1 MTSDDNRYGW
11 IMVGVTFGLTALAFG
26 GLAGVS
32 VFIKPIAAEF
42 GWSRGEVSFGYT
54 AIALSS
60 AVAGLFWGYAAD
72 RIGTRPR
79 ALIATGTMAGALV
92 LLSRLDAL
100 WQFYAF
106 YFIFGALGHGALS
119 APLYAAG
126 GFWFSRNKG
135 LAMGLMAA
143 GGAVGQGVVPF
154 LAAMLIVVY
163 DWRTAYLVM
172 GIAYV
177 VCALPLA
184 LLVRDPPARI
194 MARQSPAT
202 GRSAS
207 QDDDSPV
214 PLRPPVVLAWIS
226 VAVIFCCVCM
236 AVPIVHVVPMLTDR
250 GIAPQTAAGVLF
262 TLMLA
267 GAAGRILGGKL
278 ADIVGALPAYMMMS
292 LGQTVV
298 VVWFAY
304 LDWMPGIWALAVL
317 FGLFFSGVMVSILN
331 CVRVMIPARL
341 SGRAMA
347 IVSLF
352 GWAGM
357 GLGGVQGGVLF
368 DLTGD
373 YRWSYNTAVIAG
385 AINLGIL
392 SAFYLH
398 LRRRTMVAEA

>member
-42 GWSRGEVSFGYT
+42 GWSRGEISFGYT

-72 RIGTRPR
+72 RIGTRPL
-79 ALIATGTMAGALV
+79 ALIATVAMGGALI
-92 LLSRLDAL
+92 LLSRQTAL

-154 LAAMLIVVY
+154 LAAMLIVFHS
-163 DWRTAYLVM
+163 WRTAYLVM
-172 GIAYV
+172 GIAYL

-194 MARQSPAT
+194 VARQPQPA
-202 GRSAS
+202 GSI
-207 QDDDSPV
+207 DDSPV
-214 PLRPPVVLAWIS
+214 PLSPPEVLVWIS
-226 VAVIFCCVCM
+226 IAVIFCCVCM
-236 AVPIVHVVPMLTDR
+236 AVPIVHVVPMLSDR

-262 TLMLA
+262 TLMIA

-352 GWAGM
+352 GWIGM

-373 YRWSYNTAVIAG
+373 YRWSYNTA
-385 AINLGIL
+385 AISGVVNLFIL
-392 SAFYLH
+392 SAFYFH
-398 LRRRTMVAEA
+398 LRRRTMAAQA

>member
-1 MTSDDNRYGW
+1 MTADDSRYGW
-11 IMVGVTFGLTALAFG
+11 VMVGVTFGLTALAFG

-32 VFIKPIAAEF
+32 VFIKPISAEL
-42 GWSRGEVSFGYT
+42 GWSRGEASFGYT

-72 RIGTRPR
+72 RIGTRPL
-79 ALIATGTMAGALV
+79 ALIATAAMAGALI
-92 LLSRLDAL
+92 LLSRQTAL

-143 GGAVGQGVVPF
+143 GGAVGQGLVPF
-154 LAAMLIVVY
+154 IAAMLIVVY
-163 DWRTAYLVM
+163 DWRTAYLAM

-177 VCALPLA
+177 VLALPLA

-194 MARQSPAT
+194 VARQAPPA
-202 GRSAS
+202 GRSNGP
-207 QDDDSPV
+207 DDDAPV
-214 PLRPPVVLAWIS
+214 PLSPPQVLAWIS

-250 GIAPQTAAGVLF
+250 GIAPETAAGVLF

-292 LGQTVV
+292 VGQTVV
-298 VVWFAY
+298 VIWFAY
-304 LDWMPGIWALAVL
+304 LDWMPAIWSLAVL

-347 IVSLF
+347 FVSLF
-352 GWAGM
+352 GWIGM

-373 YRWSYNTAVIAG
+373 YRWSYNTAAISG
-385 AINLGIL
+385 AINLCIL
-392 SAFYLH
+392 GAFYLH
-398 LRRRTMVAEA
+398 LRRRTAAAAA

>member
-42 GWSRGEVSFGYT
+42 GWSRGEISFGYT

-72 RIGTRPR
+72 RIGTRPL
-79 ALIATGTMAGALV
+79 ALIATVAMGGALI
-92 LLSRLDAL
+92 LLSRQTAL

-154 LAAMLIVVY
+154 LAAMLIVFHS
-163 DWRTAYLVM
+163 WRTAYLVM
-172 GIAYV
+172 GIAYL

-194 MARQSPAT
+194 VARQPQPA
-202 GRSAS
+202 GSF
-207 QDDDSPV
+207 DDAPV
-214 PLRPPVVLAWIS
+214 PLSPPEVLVWIS

-236 AVPIVHVVPMLTDR
+236 AVPIVHVVPMLSDR

-262 TLMLA
+262 TLMIA

-292 LGQTVV
+292 LGQTAV

-304 LDWMPGIWALAVL
+304 LDWMPGIWALAAL

-352 GWAGM
+352 GWIGM

-373 YRWSYNTAVIAG
+373 YRWSYNTA
-385 AINLGIL
+385 AISGVVNLFIL

-398 LRRRTMVAEA
+398 LRRRTMAAQA